1 MIADARWGR
10 FKTICVFCVVY
21 FVGLLIITLT
31 SIPGSLARG
40 GGLPGWIVGA
50 LIVACGTGGIK
61 SNVSP
66 LVADQYRRTK
76 PHIKVLKTGER
87 VIVDPNVT
95 ITRIYNIFYWCIN
108 VGSLSSIA
116 TSETERRVGFWA
128 AFLIPSAV
136 FVLTPIVLVLSW
148 SLYYKVAPKGSILT
162 EVWRCTKVATG
173 ASGFWKNPFRKIDGG
188 MWKYAKPSYYLT
200 SSEKGRELTTAE
212 KRNANRITWDDQ
224 FVDELKRTM
233 RACQIFL
240 FYPVRFGFGFLN
252 KETEGLPSCIGF
264 RIIKSPPT
272 WFPWLVR

>member
-10 FKTICVFCVVY
+10 IKTIAVCCGVY

-31 SIPGSLARG
+31 SIPSSLVRG
-40 GGLPGWIVGA
+40 GGLAGWIVGA

-66 LVADQYRRTK
+66 LVADQYRRSR
-76 PHIKVLKTGER
+76 PHIKVLKSGER

-116 TSETERRVGFWA
+116 TSELERRVGFWA
-128 AFLIPSAV
+128 AYLLPSSV

-148 SLYYKVAPKGSILT
+148 RFYYKIPPKGSILI
-162 EVWRCTKVATG
+162 EVWRCIKVATG
-173 ASGFWKNPFRKIDGG
+173 ASGFWRHPFRSVDI
-188 MWKYAKPSYYLT
+188 WKYAKPSYYMS
-200 SSEKGRELTTAE
+200 SSEKGRELTPVE
-212 KRNANRITWDDQ
+212 KKSASRITWDDQ

-240 FYPVRFGFGFLN
+240 FFPV
-252 KETEGLPSCIGF
+252 SCISLVSLHSSHHLSCTGF
-264 RIIKSPPT
+264 HITKSLLT
-272 WFPWLVR
+272 